1 MSSMSLDV
9 GLVESVVDL
18 QSIVSSI
25 ALAAFFLSDV
35 IEVKEQGKELK
46 NAMMVQQKDFKEE
59 FKTLK
64 EELSVQQKD
73 LKEEVRT
80 VRGEVSMQFFV
91 EGVDLQFH
99 ASPFYLVL
107 NVHAHF
113 FEGDPNESLTSGRIQ
128 AWAGHCFVT

>member
-1 MSSMSLDV
+1 MK
-9 GLVESVVDL
+9 DL
-18 QSIVSSI
+18 K
-25 ALAAFFLSDV
+25 D
-35 IEVKEQGKELK
+35 EV
-46 NAMMVQQKDFKEE
+46 
-59 FKTLK
+59 
-64 EELSVQQKD
+64 SVQQKD